1 MSGKHYPI
9 RWVKTVTDFGSFV
22 DMVGVSGPRE
32 YVIVRNDGETFSAHL
47 YETVTGVEVNG
58 VKQALRINL
67 KHRVSLDECIED
79 CEGYENAV
87 NPPPGFSRTRIADRQ
102 PHNGR

>member
-1 MSGKHYPI
+1 MTQKQYPL

-32 YVIVRNDGETFSAHL
+32 YAITRNDDETFSARL

-58 VKQALRINL
+58 VKQALRI
-67 KHRVSLDECIED
+67 R
-79 CEGYENAV
+79 
-87 NPPPGFSRTRIADRQ
+87 PQTPGW
-102 PHNGR
+102 P